1 MENFNPKQKSK
12 GFGDT
17 IAKIT
22 HATGL
27 DKVAD
32 KVAKMAGKEDCGC
45 GRRKDI
51 LNEIFPY
58 TTDNGIATGSV
69 VNTEPLDKIE
79 GNYLVLQEIHCT
91 LPEVGEFVFQVGTE
105 LPITKEHPLYNDIP
119 HYYKNNIIK
128 KLDVL

>member
-1 MENFNPKQKSK
+1 MDNFDPKQKSE

-45 GRRKDI
+45 GRRREV

-58 TTDNGIATGSV
+58 TTDNGEATASI
-69 VNTEPLDKIE
+69 VNTEPLDEVE
-79 GNYLVLQEIHCT
+79 GTYLVLQEIHST
-91 LPEVGEFVFQVGTE
+91 LPDVGEFTFHVGTE
-105 LPITKEHPLYNDIP
+105 LPITQEHPLYKDIP
-119 HYYKNNIIK
+119 FYYEKNIVK
-128 KLDVL
+128 KL

>member
-58 TTDNGIATGSV
+58 TTDNGVATGSV

-79 GNYLVLQEIHCT
+79 GNYLVLQDIHCT

>member
-1 MENFNPKQKSK
+1 MENFNSKQKSE
-12 GFGDT
+12 GLGDT

-32 KVAKMAGKEDCGC
+32 AVAKAAGAEDCGC
-45 GRRKDI
+45 NKRRKT

-58 TTDNGIATGSV
+58 TKDNGIATGSV
-69 VNTEPLDKIE
+69 VNTEPLGAIE
-79 GNYLVLQEIHCT
+79 GNYLVLQEIHST
-91 LPEVGEFVFQVGTE
+91 LPDVGEFVFQVGTE

-119 HYYKNNIIK
+119 FYYEKNIVK
-128 KLDVL
+128 KL

>member
-1 MENFNPKQKSK
+1 MENFDPKQKSK

-22 HATGL
+22 SATGL

-32 KVAKMAGKEDCGC
+32 KIAKMAGKEDCGC

-79 GNYLVLQEIHCT
+79 GNYLVLHGIHCT
-91 LPEVGEFVFQVGTE
+91 LPEIGEFIFQVGTE
-105 LPITKEHPLYNDIP
+105 LPITIEHPLYNDIQ

-128 KLDVL
+128 KL

>member
-1 MENFNPKQKSK
+1 MKEFNPKQKSK

-22 HATGL
+22 HATGI

-51 LNEIFPY
+51 LNGIFPY
-58 TTDNGIATGSV
+58 TTDNGVATGSV

-79 GNYLVLQEIHCT
+79 GNYLVLQDIHCT

-105 LPITKEHPLYNDIP
+105 LPVTKEHPLYNDIP

-128 KLDVL
+128 KL

>member
-1 MENFNPKQKSK
+1 MENFDPKQKSE

-32 KVAKMAGKEDCGC
+32 KVAKMAGKDDCGC
-45 GRRKDI
+45 GRRREV

-58 TTDNGIATGSV
+58 TKDNGVATGSV
-69 VNTEPLDKIE
+69 VNTEPLDEILGDYE
-79 GNYLVLQEIHCT
+79 LIQEIT
-91 LPEVGEFVFQVGTE
+91 ATIPEMGVTTFNKGTILTIHSE
-105 LPITKEHPLYNDIP
+105 DHPLYNDIP
-119 HYYKNNIIK
+119 HYYKSNSIK
-128 KLDVL
+128 KL

>member
-1 MENFNPKQKSK
+1 MKEFNPKQKSK

-58 TTDNGIATGSV
+58 TTDNGVATGSV

-79 GNYLVLQEIHCT
+79 GNYLVLHDIHCT
-91 LPEVGEFVFQVGTE
+91 LPEIGEFIFQVGTE
-105 LPITKEHPLYNDIP
+105 LPITIEHPLYNDIQ

-128 KLDVL
+128 KL

>member
-1 MENFNPKQKSK
+1 MDNFNPKQKSK

-32 KVAKMAGKEDCGC
+32 KVAKMAGKDDCGC
-45 GRRKDI
+45 GRRREV
-51 LNEIFPY
+51 LNEVFPY
-58 TTDNGIATGSV
+58 TTDNSEDIGSI
-69 VNTEPLDKIE
+69 VNTEPLNEVE

-105 LPITKEHPLYNDIP
+105 LPITEEHPLYKDIP
-119 HYYKNNIIK
+119 FYYEKNIIK
-128 KLDVL
+128 KL

>member
-1 MENFNPKQKSK
+1 MKNFDPKQKSE

-58 TTDNGIATGSV
+58 TTDNGEDVGSI
-69 VNTEPLDKIE
+69 VNTEPLNEVE

-91 LPEVGEFVFQVGTE
+91 LPEVGEFVFQIGTE
-105 LPITKEHPLYNDIP
+105 LPITEEHPLYKDIP
-119 HYYKNNIIK
+119 FYYEKNIIK
-128 KLDVL
+128 KL

>member
-1 MENFNPKQKSK
+1 MKNFDPKQKSK

-51 LNEIFPY
+51 LNEMFPY
-58 TTDNGIATGSV
+58 TTDNGVSIGSV
-69 VNTEPLDKIE
+69 VNTEPLDEIE
-79 GNYLVLQEIHCT
+79 GTYLVLQEIHCT
-91 LPEVGEFVFQVGTE
+91 LPDVGEFTFHIGTE
-105 LPITKEHPLYNDIP
+105 LPITQEHPLYEDIP
-119 HYYKNNIIK
+119 FYYEKNIVK
-128 KLDVL
+128 KI

>member
-1 MENFNPKQKSK
+1 MENFNPKQKSE

-58 TTDNGIATGSV
+58 TTYNGIATGSV

-105 LPITKEHPLYNDIP
+105 LPITEEHPLYKDIP
-119 HYYKNNIIK
+119 FYYEKNIIK
-128 KLDVL
+128 KL

>member
-1 MENFNPKQKSK
+1 MEGFNPKQKSE

-32 KVAKMAGKEDCGC
+32 KVAKMAGKDDCGC
-45 GRRKDI
+45 GRRREV

-58 TTDNGIATGSV
+58 TTDNGEATASV
-69 VNTEPLDKIE
+69 VNAEPLDKVE
-79 GNYLVLQEIHCT
+79 GTYLVLQEIHCT

-105 LPITKEHPLYNDIP
+105 LPITEEHPLYKDIP
-119 HYYKNNIIK
+119 FYYEKNIIK
-128 KLDVL
+128 KL

>member
-1 MENFNPKQKSK
+1 MENFNPKQKSE

-32 KVAKMAGKEDCGC
+32 KIAKIAGKEDCGC
-45 GRRKDI
+45 GRRREV

-58 TTDNGIATGSV
+58 TKDNGETTGSI
-69 VNTEPLDKIE
+69 VNPKPLDEIE
-79 GNYLVLQEIHCT
+79 GTYLVLQEIHCT

-105 LPITKEHPLYNDIP
+105 LPITQEHPLYEDIP
-119 HYYKNNIIK
+119 FYYEKNIIK
-128 KLDVL
+128 KL

>member
-45 GRRKDI
+45 GRRRQI

-58 TTDNGIATGSV
+58 TKDNGVATGSV
-69 VNTEPLDKIE
+69 VNTEPLDEVE
-79 GNYLVLQEIHCT
+79 GTYLVLQEIHCT

-105 LPITKEHPLYNDIP
+105 LPITEEHPLYKDIP
-119 HYYKNNIIK
+119 FYYEKNIIK
-128 KLDVL
+128 KL

>member
-1 MENFNPKQKSK
+1 MKEFNPKQKSK

-58 TTDNGIATGSV
+58 TTYNGIATGSV